1 MMSAWGVFLKLDLG
15 MNWLEIVGAVGG
27 AAGIVALIKA
37 GIDIYNARPNRDKL
51 EVDVLNAVIDRLDKE
66 LERKAQEFNAY
77 KQQVNERVSEVKQE
91 VLAERRENA
100 NFRMA
105 IYQAYRCKFPQTP
118 SDCPVIAA
126 FEASETCEGC
136 RINKEQA

>member
-1 MMSAWGVFLKLDLG
+1 
-15 MNWLEIVGAVGG
+15 MNWTEILGLIGG
-27 AAGIVALIKA
+27 GAGIVALIKA

-51 EVDVLNAVIDRLDKE
+51 ELDVLNSVIERLDKE
-66 LERKAQEFNAY
+66 LARKEEEFSRY
-77 KQQVNERVSEVKQE
+77 KQDVSNRVAEVKQE

-105 IYQAYRCKFPQTP
+105 IYQAYRCKLPQTP

-126 FEASETCEGC
+126 FEAGEKCEGC
-136 RINKEQA
+136 TIHKED

>member
-1 MMSAWGVFLKLDLG
+1 MT
-15 MNWLEIVGAVGG
+15 WLEILGAIGG

-51 EVDVLNAVIDRLDKE
+51 ELDVLNSVIERLDKE
-66 LERKAQEFNAY
+66 LARKDAEFSHY
-77 KQQVNERVSEVKQE
+77 KDDVSKRVAEVKEE
-91 VLAERRENA
+91 VMAERRENA

-118 SDCPVIAA
+118 SDCTVIAA
-126 FEASETCEGC
+126 FEAGEKCEGC
-136 RINKEQA
+136 AALKEA

>member
-1 MMSAWGVFLKLDLG
+1 M
-15 MNWLEIVGAVGG
+15 MNWTEIIGLIGG
-27 AAGIVALIKA
+27 GAGIVALIKA

-77 KQQVNERVSEVKQE
+77 KQQVNDRVAEVKQE
-91 VLAERRENA
+91 VLAERKENA

-105 IYQAYRCKFPQTP
+105 IYQAYRCKYPDTP

-126 FEASETCEGC
+126 FEASEKCDGCTIHKEG
-136 RINKEQA
+136 E

>member
-1 MMSAWGVFLKLDLG
+1 
-15 MNWLEIVGAVGG
+15 MNWIEILGLIGG
-27 AAGIVALIKA
+27 GAGIVALIKA

-51 EVDVLNAVIDRLDKE
+51 ELDVLNSVIERLDKE
-66 LERKAQEFNAY
+66 LARKDTEFTNY
-77 KQQVNERVSEVKQE
+77 KRDVSDRVAEVKEE
-91 VLAERRENA
+91 VMAERRENA

-126 FEASETCEGC
+126 FEAGDKCEGC
-136 RINKEQA
+136 TIHKEG

>member
-1 MMSAWGVFLKLDLG
+1 
-15 MNWLEIVGAVGG
+15 MNWTEILGLIGG
-27 AAGIVALIKA
+27 GAGIVALIKA

-51 EVDVLNAVIDRLDKE
+51 ELDVLNSVIERLDKE
-66 LERKAQEFNAY
+66 LARKDAEFLSYKKDVSERVQEVKHEVMEERK
-77 KQQVNERVSEVKQE
+77 
-91 VLAERRENA
+91 ENA

-126 FEASETCEGC
+126 FEASNQCEGC
-136 RINKEQA
+136 VMTKEEA

>member
-1 MMSAWGVFLKLDLG
+1 ML
-15 MNWLEIVGAVGG
+15 MNWTEILGLIGG
-27 AAGIVALIKA
+27 GAGIVALIKA

-51 EVDVLNAVIDRLDKE
+51 ELDVLNSVIERLDKE
-66 LERKAQEFNAY
+66 LARKDAEFSSY
-77 KQQVNERVSEVKQE
+77 KHDVSERVAEVKAE
-91 VLAERRENA
+91 VMRERRENA

-126 FEASETCEGC
+126 FEAGERCEGC
-136 RINKEQA
+136 VMKED

>member
-1 MMSAWGVFLKLDLG
+1 
-15 MNWLEIVGAVGG
+15 MNWIEILGLIGG
-27 AAGIVALIKA
+27 GAGIVALIKA

-51 EVDVLNAVIDRLDKE
+51 ELDVLNSVIERLDKE
-66 LERKAQEFNAY
+66 LARKDAEFLSY
-77 KQQVNERVSEVKQE
+77 KRDVSDRVAEVKKE
-91 VLAERRENA
+91 VMEERRENA

-126 FEASETCEGC
+126 FEAGERCEGC
-136 RINKEQA
+136 TMKEDKA

>member
-1 MMSAWGVFLKLDLG
+1 MS
-15 MNWLEIVGAVGG
+15 WLEIIGAIGG

-51 EVDVLNAVIDRLDKE
+51 ELDVLNSVIERLDKE
-66 LERKAQEFNAY
+66 LARKDAEFSHY
-77 KQQVNERVSEVKQE
+77 KDDVSKRVAEVKEE
-91 VLAERRENA
+91 VMAERRENA

-126 FEASETCEGC
+126 FEAGEKCEGC
-136 RINKEQA
+136 TALKEDK

>member
-1 MMSAWGVFLKLDLG
+1 M
-15 MNWLEIVGAVGG
+15 
-27 AAGIVALIKA
+27 ALIKA

-51 EVDVLNAVIDRLDKE
+51 ELDVLNSVIERLDKE
-66 LERKAQEFNAY
+66 LARKDAEFSSY
-77 KQQVNERVSEVKQE
+77 KKDVSERVTEVKEE
-91 VLAERRENA
+91 VMAERRENA

-126 FEASETCEGC
+126 FEAGERCEGC
-136 RINKEQA
+136 TMKED

>member
-1 MMSAWGVFLKLDLG
+1 
-15 MNWLEIVGAVGG
+15 MNWIEIIGLIGG
-27 AAGIVALIKA
+27 GAGIVALIKA
-37 GIDIYNARPNRDKL
+37 GIDVYNARPNRDKL

-77 KQQVNERVSEVKQE
+77 KQQVNERVSEVKLE

-105 IYQAYRCKFPQTP
+105 IYQAYRCKFPDTP
-118 SDCPVIAA
+118 SECPVIAA
-126 FEASETCEGC
+126 FESGGKCEGC
-136 RINKEQA
+136 TIHNES

>member
-1 MMSAWGVFLKLDLG
+1 M
-15 MNWLEIVGAVGG
+15 
-27 AAGIVALIKA
+27 ALIKA

-51 EVDVLNAVIDRLDKE
+51 ELDVLNSVIERLDKE
-66 LERKAQEFNAY
+66 LARKDAEFSSY
-77 KQQVNERVSEVKQE
+77 KQDVSNRVAEVKQE
-91 VLAERRENA
+91 VMAERKENA

-126 FEASETCEGC
+126 FEAGDKCEGC
-136 RINKEQA
+136 EHQKEVKP

>member
-1 MMSAWGVFLKLDLG
+1 
-15 MNWLEIVGAVGG
+15 MNWTEIIGLVGG
-27 AAGIVALIKA
+27 GAGIVALIKA

-51 EVDVLNAVIDRLDKE
+51 EVDVLNAVIERLDKE

-77 KQQVNERVSEVKQE
+77 KQQVNERVAEVKQE

-105 IYQAYRCKFPQTP
+105 IYQAYRCKLPQTP
-118 SDCPVIAA
+118 SECPVIAA
-126 FEASETCEGC
+126 FEANEKCDGC
-136 RINKEQA
+136 TIHKEEE

>member
-1 MMSAWGVFLKLDLG
+1 M
-15 MNWLEIVGAVGG
+15 IGG
-27 AAGIVALIKA
+27 GAGIVALIKA

-51 EVDVLNAVIDRLDKE
+51 ELDVLNSVIERLDKE
-66 LERKAQEFNAY
+66 LARKDAEFSSY
-77 KQQVNERVSEVKQE
+77 KKDVSDRVQEVKQE
-91 VLAERRENA
+91 VMEERRENA

-126 FEASETCEGC
+126 FEANNQCEGC
-136 RINKEQA
+136 AMTKEEA

>member
-1 MMSAWGVFLKLDLG
+1 
-15 MNWLEIVGAVGG
+15 MNWLEIVGAIGG
-27 AAGIVALIKA
+27 TAGIVALIKA

-51 EVDVLNAVIDRLDKE
+51 ELDVLNSVIERLDKE
-66 LERKAQEFNAY
+66 LARKEEEFSRY
-77 KQQVNERVSEVKQE
+77 KQDVSDRVTEVKQE

-105 IYQAYRCKFPQTP
+105 IYQAYRCKLPQTP

-126 FEASETCEGC
+126 FEAGEKCEKC
-136 RINKEQA
+136 VIHKEG

>member
-1 MMSAWGVFLKLDLG
+1 
-15 MNWLEIVGAVGG
+15 MNWIEILGLIGG
-27 AAGIVALIKA
+27 GAGIVALIKA

-51 EVDVLNAVIDRLDKE
+51 ELDVLNSVIERLDKE
-66 LERKAQEFNAY
+66 LARKDAEFLSY
-77 KQQVNERVSEVKQE
+77 KRDVSDRVAEVKKE
-91 VLAERRENA
+91 VIEERRENA

-126 FEASETCEGC
+126 FEAGERCEGC
-136 RINKEQA
+136 TMKEDKA

>member
-1 MMSAWGVFLKLDLG
+1 
-15 MNWLEIVGAVGG
+15 MNWTEIIGLVGG
-27 AAGIVALIKA
+27 GAGIVALIKA

-51 EVDVLNAVIDRLDKE
+51 EVDVLNAVIERLDKELERKDFFPNILSAME

-77 KQQVNERVSEVKQE
+77 KQQVNERVAEVKQE

-105 IYQAYRCKFPQTP
+105 IYQAYRCKLPQTP
-118 SDCPVIAA
+118 SECPVIAA
-126 FEASETCEGC
+126 FEASEKCDGC
-136 RINKEQA
+136 AIHKED

>member
-1 MMSAWGVFLKLDLG
+1 
-15 MNWLEIVGAVGG
+15 MNWTEILGLIGG
-27 AAGIVALIKA
+27 GAGIVALIKA

-51 EVDVLNAVIDRLDKE
+51 ELDVLNSVIERLDKE
-66 LERKAQEFNAY
+66 LARKEEEFSRY
-77 KQQVNERVSEVKQE
+77 KQDVSNRVAEVKQE

-105 IYQAYRCKFPQTP
+105 IYQAYRCKLPQTP

-126 FEASETCEGC
+126 FEAGEKCEGC
-136 RINKEQA
+136 NVHKED

>member
-1 MMSAWGVFLKLDLG
+1 MS
-15 MNWLEIVGAVGG
+15 WLEIIGAIGG

-51 EVDVLNAVIDRLDKE
+51 ELDVLNSVIERLDKE
-66 LERKAQEFNAY
+66 LARKDAEFSHY
-77 KQQVNERVSEVKQE
+77 KDDVSKRVAEVKEE
-91 VLAERRENA
+91 VMAERRENA

-126 FEASETCEGC
+126 FEAVDKCEGC
-136 RINKEQA
+136 ASLYYDN